1 MNSDLTAMTPEQC
14 KQRLRELIIN
24 KALSFGDFTLASGR
38 KSSYYIDCRPVTLDG
53 EGAYLLARCL
63 LELLE
68 DEDIEAVGGM
78 AIGADPISAA
88 TSVIAAA
95 MGRKLDAFIVRK
107 EPKDHGTG
115 RQVEGPLSQG
125 ARVAMVEDT
134 VTTGG
139 STLRAI
145 AALQR
150 ERNAEVVLI
159 LVMVDRQEGAREA
172 FEEAGY
178 RFVSLFTVEDL
189 GVKLEP

>member
-1 MNSDLTAMTPEQC
+1 MKNNLTSMTPEQC
-14 KQRLRELIIN
+14 KQRLQQLIIH

-63 LELLE
+63 LEVLE
-68 DEDIEAVGGM
+68 DEDVEAVGGM

-88 TSVIAAA
+88 TAVIAAS

-125 ARVAMVEDT
+125 AHVAMVEDT

-145 AALQR
+145 EALQR
-150 ERNAEVVLI
+150 ECDAEVVII
-159 LVMVDRQEGAREA
+159 LVMVDRLEGAREA
-172 FEEAGY
+172 FEEAGF

-189 GVKLEP
+189 GVRL